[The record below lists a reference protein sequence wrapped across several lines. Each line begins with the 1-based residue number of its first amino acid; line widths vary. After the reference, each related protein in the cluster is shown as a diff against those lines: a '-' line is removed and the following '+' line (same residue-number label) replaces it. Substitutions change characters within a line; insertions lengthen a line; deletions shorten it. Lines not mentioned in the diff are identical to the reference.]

1 MPTTKR
7 FQTIH
12 HAACKPHPS
21 PNSYPA
27 AAAGAREGTFIAMA
41 NKAEVTIRIRQSA
54 GVDAQQAFGRKTLRA
69 DMLGIG
75 RPYLHMQKT
84 FNDRKLSNGISIS
97 ALAQLKRTSFTMR
110 SICSSSREASGLQ
123 RRTSHATSACKCG
136 PIAGMMDVPSRFDA
150 CTSP

>member
-1 MPTTKR
+1 
-7 FQTIH
+7 
-12 HAACKPHPS
+12 
-21 PNSYPA
+21 
-27 AAAGAREGTFIAMA
+27 MA

-110 SICSSSREASGLQ
+110 SICSSSRAASGLQ